1 VADITNNWN
10 NKMSKICIITGA
22 SRGLGRGIA
31 KVLAEERSATVY
43 ATARSETALNDLAS
57 SLKSNTGVIHPIV
70 LDQSDDDAVKK
81 FITTEAEKEGRID
94 LLVNSAY
101 GGLTAMA
108 PHFGKPFWERPISV
122 FDASIDIG
130 LRSAFVSS
138 AIVAPHMVS
147 QKSGL
152 IVQVSSFG
160 GHSYLFDV
168 GYGVGKAGLDR
179 LSADMA
185 TELNEHGV
193 KSLTL
198 YPGGAVTEIARFPG
212 GETPTFTG
220 RSVAA
225 LLYDT
230 PEDDLANLNGK
241 VVLTMELALKHGF
254 TDLSGALPDGPY
266 SGEESAKNVRTTLSK
281 TPVQYSVDDELP
293 NPNETN
299 SSDAAGL
306 FPGA

>member
-1 VADITNNWN
+1 
-10 NKMSKICIITGA
+10 MSKVCIVTGA

-43 ATARSETALNDLAS
+43 ATARSEAALNELAS
-57 SLKSNTGVIHPIV
+57 SIKGNTGVIHPVV
-70 LDQSDDDAVKK
+70 LDQSDDSAVEK
-81 FITTEAEKEGRID
+81 FITTVAEKEGRID

-101 GGLTAMA
+101 GGLTAMT

-152 IVQVSSFG
+152 ILQVSSFG

-193 KSLTL
+193 TSLTL
-198 YPGGAVTEIARFPG
+198 YPGGAVTEIASFPG

-230 PEDDLANLNGK
+230 QEDDLAKFNGK

-254 TDLSGALPDGPY
+254 KDLSGSLPDGPF
-266 SGEESAKNVRTTLSK
+266 SGEESAKNVRATLSK
-281 TPVQYSVDDELP
+281 TPVQYSIEDTLP

-299 SSDAAGL
+299 NSDAAGL